1 MTQPRTDGLGL
12 SYRDTYYTRT
22 MEASLDASPLSDRV
36 DADICIIGGGIAGI
50 SCAYELTKAGKSV
63 ALLEA
68 DQIAWGAS
76 GRNGGVV
83 TPGFAAS
90 GSAIEKKLGLATAKQ
105 IFDLSREGV
114 DIFREYT
121 KTLALPGVGMRP
133 GALSVSR
140 YRDTEAMR
148 GYARHKND
156 AYDYPME
163 YVPTEELREMVRTE
177 RYFDGV
183 YDPQGFHAHS
193 LNYCLGL
200 ARETQRLGGRIFEN
214 TRAVSMARQGAE
226 HSVTT
231 QSGSVQCKTV
241 ILCQGGMVDGFHKR
255 LQRNLLPIGTFVTV
269 TEPLGNLADE
279 IIATSAAIVD
289 TRMACDYFRITP
301 DGRLLWGGGMTG
313 MATEPANLE
322 QQMRRAFTS
331 VFPQLADVKIDATWS
346 GLLGY
351 ARHRMPYLREMHDRI
366 WAATGLGGHGVN
378 VGPLVGRLI
387 AEAIVDGGQRHT
399 VLDPYGLT
407 WNGSAFGPLA
417 ADTVYYWE
425 AVKERYLEWRYG

>member
-1 MTQPRTDGLGL
+1 MTHPPSEQVCP

-22 MEASLDASPLSDRV
+22 MEPPLDAKPLPERV
-36 DADICIIGGGIAGI
+36 EADICIIGGGIAGI
-50 SCAYELTKAGKSV
+50 SCAYELTKAGMSV
-63 ALLEA
+63 ILLEA

-76 GRNGGVV
+76 GRNGGIVG
-83 TPGFAAS
+83 PGFAAD
-90 GSAIEKKLGLATAKQ
+90 GAAIEKKLGLATAVQ

-114 DIFREYT
+114 EIFREYT
-121 KTLALPGVGMRP
+121 KKLGLPGVDIRP
-133 GALSVSR
+133 GSLSVSR
-140 YRDTEAMR
+140 YRDAQGMQD
-148 GYARHKND
+148 YVRHKSD
-156 AYDYPME
+156 AYSYPVE
-163 YVPTEELREMVRTE
+163 YVPTDTLREMVRTE

-214 TRAVSMARQGAE
+214 TRALTMSRQGAD
-226 HSVTT
+226 HLVTT
-231 QSGSVQCKTV
+231 QAGSVLCKTV

-269 TEPLGNLADE
+269 TEPLGDLADE
-279 IIATSAAIVD
+279 IINTTAAIVD

-313 MATEPANLE
+313 NAKEPADLE

-331 VFPQLADVKIDATWS
+331 VFPRLAEVKTDATWS

-351 ARHRMPYLREMHDRI
+351 ARHRMPYLREMHDGI

-378 VGPLVGRLI
+378 IGPLFGRLI
-387 AEAIVDGGQRHT
+387 AEAIVDNGKRHT

-425 AVKERYLEWRYG
+425 AVKERYFEWRYG